1 MCSLSFSS
9 QLGSL
14 LGYEFQKEVPARD
27 PCSGLR
33 CRCCFNNG
41 SRMTVLFQDFL
52 IWRWISATQ
61 REIISVSSVFVFVRV
76 AGLFS
81 VVVPISATV
90 EGWIVPGSLS
100 GCLHTLPE
108 AFMPS
113 NTPRFLFAFHSEEHC
128 CHYTFSSIAASIQPI
143 KHLGLYIPLAH
154 FASSL

>member
-1 MCSLSFSS
+1 MKQQIDMCSLSFSS
-9 QLGSL
+9 Q

-33 CRCCFNNG
+33 CQCCLDNG
-41 SRMTVLFQDFL
+41 STMTVLFQDFL
-52 IWRWISATQ
+52 IWRCWISATQ

-100 GCLHTLPE
+100 GCPHTLPE
-108 AFMPS
+108 AFMP
-113 NTPRFLFAFHSEEHC
+113 P
-128 CHYTFSSIAASIQPI
+128 
-143 KHLGLYIPLAH
+143 
-154 FASSL
+154 